1 MDKGPLFISHIK
13 PYIQTNYYLK
23 IHRVHSTNQTKI
35 ILNETESTPN
45 IYCACVSER
54 KRERKTEK
62 YQKLFEKKFMNFLIA
77 HCHG

>member
-23 IHRVHSTNQTKI
+23 IHRVHNTNQTKI

-54 KRERKTEK
+54 KRERERQRNTK
-62 YQKLFEKKFMNFLIA
+62 NFLKKSS
-77 HCHG
+77 